1 VLTDIEQRI
10 LSHIHPDEVIAWT
23 QALVRIPS
31 VYRPATG
38 ETEAPAAQWVADRL
52 REMGL
57 ATSVEEA
64 APGRPNVIGLY
75 DAGADGPRLMFE
87 GHTDVVT
94 EGPRDAWTHDPFGGE
109 IANGRIYGRGACDM
123 KGGLVAA
130 MAAVKALVASGV
142 QLKGSILIAALA
154 DEEGSMSGVKHFVQ
168 NGWADRVDAAI
179 ICEPEDNRL
188 CIAQKGVMWVR
199 VTCEGQMAHGAMPR
213 TGVNP
218 IYPMAHFLVRVQE
231 LERGEIARH
240 GSHELLGEPSIT
252 PTICAAPPPGQGEP
266 QNNVMPARCQAT
278 LDLRLVPDQSPTEL
292 ETELCSLLHQME
304 RAHPGCRMSLEVL
317 ETRPPTATPKDHPL
331 VETLAGAYRDLTGHE
346 PVFGGVPGS
355 TDGTILHVER
365 GVPIVTCGPGDTFLP
380 HQVDEYLDIEQLITA
395 TQLYALAAARFL
407 GVDKG
412 T

>member
-1 VLTDIEQRI
+1 MLTDIEQRI

-23 QALVRIPS
+23 QVLVRIPS

-38 ETEAPAAQWVADRL
+38 ETEAPAAHWVADRL

-57 ATSVEEA
+57 ETHVEEA

-75 DAGADGPRLMFE
+75 NPQADGPRLMFE

-94 EGPRDAWTHDPFGGE
+94 EGPRDAWSHDPFGGE
-109 IANGRIYGRGACDM
+109 IKDGRIYGRGACDM

-130 MAAVKALVASGV
+130 LAAVKALVDSGV
-142 QLKGSILIAALA
+142 RLRGSILVAALA
-154 DEEGSMSGVKHFVQ
+154 DEEGSMLGVKHFVR
-168 NGWADRVDAAI
+168 NGWADRVHGAI
-179 ICEPEDNRL
+179 ICEPEDNRV

-199 VTCEGQMAHGAMPR
+199 VTCQGQMAHGAMPR

-218 IYPMAHFLVRVQE
+218 IYPMADFLVRVQG
-231 LERGEIARH
+231 LEREQIARH
-240 GSHELLGEPSIT
+240 GGHTLLGEPSIT

-266 QNNVMPARCQAT
+266 QNNVMPACCQAI
-278 LDLRLVPDQSPTEL
+278 LDLRLIPGQSPAEL
-292 ETELCSLLHQME
+292 ERELRSLLQQAE
-304 RAHPGCRMSLEVL
+304 KAHPGCRMSLEVL
-317 ETRPPTATPKDHPL
+317 ETRPPTSTPKDHPL
-331 VETLAGAYRDLTGHE
+331 VETVAGAYRDLTGAE

-365 GVPIVTCGPGDTFLP
+365 GVPIVTCGPGDTLVP
-380 HQVDEYLDIEQLITA
+380 HHVDEYLDIEQLITA

-407 GVDKG
+407 GVAED